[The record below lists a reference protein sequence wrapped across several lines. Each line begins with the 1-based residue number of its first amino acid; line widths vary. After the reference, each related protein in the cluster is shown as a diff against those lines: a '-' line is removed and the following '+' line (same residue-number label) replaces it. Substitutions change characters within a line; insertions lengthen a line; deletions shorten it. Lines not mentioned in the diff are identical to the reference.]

1 MFNII
6 DNYLDRLGAEQRRQ
20 SRSSGLGIVST
31 IAVSAAVGF
40 AVASLVNPN
49 SGAKNRK
56 NIQKEFKKVKK
67 EIPEMPDMAAK
78 IDQWEEGIMGFV
90 NNIREEFDPA
100 YEPKAATKA
109 KAKRTTKKKASEDKG
124 DVEFKVK
131 KDASRAKKAVKK

>member
-6 DNYLDRLGAEQRRQ
+6 DNYLDRLEAEQRRQ

-31 IAVSAAVGF
+31 IAISAVVGF

-56 NIQKEFKKVKK
+56 NIQKEFKKVTK
-67 EIPEMPDMAAK
+67 EMPEMPDMAAK
-78 IDQWEEGIMGFV
+78 IDKWEEGFMSFV
-90 NNIREEFDPA
+90 NNIREEFDPE
-100 YEPKAATKA
+100 YEPKTATK
-109 KAKRTTKKKASEDKG
+109 TKKKPAAKKKTSSND

-131 KDASRAKKAVKK
+131 KATSRAKKTVKK